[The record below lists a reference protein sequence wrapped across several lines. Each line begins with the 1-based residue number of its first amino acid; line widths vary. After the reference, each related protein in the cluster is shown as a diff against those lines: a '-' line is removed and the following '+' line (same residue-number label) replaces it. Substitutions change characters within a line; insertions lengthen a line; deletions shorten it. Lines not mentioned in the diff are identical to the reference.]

1 MRGTGARV
9 MPCAAGAPVR
19 VAGVCNGPKGQLCAR
34 ALAWRH
40 AVRGALWRVF
50 VAWRRLARVR
60 AARVRLAGF
69 AALWR
74 VARVR
79 VAHGIAGGIVRRVA
93 RFQRVAGHCAARGG
107 FSARGGALWRG
118 AWRVYS
124 GAGGRVENAQTID
137 L

>member
-1 MRGTGARV
+1 MVRHCAPHGFAREKLGLRRGFAMRGTRARV

-34 ALAWRH
+34 ALACRH

-79 VAHGIAGGIVRRVA
+79 VAHGIAGGIVARRVA
-93 RFQRVAGHCAARGG
+93 G
-107 FSARGGALWRG
+107 L
-118 AWRVYS
+118 
-124 GAGGRVENAQTID
+124 
-137 L
+137 